1 MIAGERIWGI
11 VVAAGAGSRFG
22 GPKHAVLLAGK
33 PLWEWAR
40 DALLESGAGGVVVVG
55 RVPGGVRGGPER
67 HVSVARGLA
76 RVDPDA
82 TVVAVHDAARPLAP
96 ATMILRTYEALL
108 TGAADAAVPVVSIP
122 DALKRIDTGKG
133 RVVGG
138 LSRANVVAAQ
148 TPQVFRAGIL
158 RRAHALASE
167 SGWSAPIPDDA
178 AMVERIGGRVVTAP
192 GDRAAM
198 KITYPEDLA
207 MAEALVRARYRS

>member
-1 MIAGERIWGI
+1 MIAGECIWGI
-11 VVAAGAGSRFG
+11 VVAAGGGSRFG
-22 GPKHAVLLAGK
+22 RPKHAVRLAGK

-40 DALLESGAGGVVVVG
+40 DALFESGAGGVVVVG
-55 RVPGGVRGGPER
+55 RVPGGVKGGPER
-67 HVSVARGLA
+67 HISVARGLA

-108 TGAADAAVPVVSIP
+108 VAGADGAVPVVSIP
-122 DALKRIDTGKG
+122 DALKRIDAGNG
-133 RVVGG
+133 RVVGS
-138 LSRANVVAAQ
+138 LSRTSVVAAQ

-158 RRAHALASE
+158 RRAHALAAE
-167 SGWSAPIPDDA
+167 SQWPGAIPDDA
-178 AMVERIGGRVVTAP
+178 AMVERIGGRVVTTP

-207 MAEALVRARYRS
+207 MAEALVRAWDRS